1 MSGSPDTDHL
11 LLLDPGGPTD
21 LVPATGEGF
30 GELWVQASPVGQKKY
45 RQSLDHMG
53 KETIYFSS
61 QNYNLSVASGDCFDN
76 LLH

>member
-30 GELWVQASPVGQKKY
+30 GELWVQASPVGQKK
-45 RQSLDHMG
+45 
-53 KETIYFSS
+53 
-61 QNYNLSVASGDCFDN
+61 
-76 LLH
+76 